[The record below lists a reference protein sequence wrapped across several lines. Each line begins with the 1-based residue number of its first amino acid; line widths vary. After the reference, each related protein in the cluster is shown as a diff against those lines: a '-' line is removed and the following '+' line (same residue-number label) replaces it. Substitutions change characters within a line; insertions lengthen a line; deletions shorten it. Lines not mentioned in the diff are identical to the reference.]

1 MSTPVHLPF
10 EQHHPLQIAPLLRK
24 LQAKGTVHEVRTAV
38 GDKAWLVTSYDQ
50 VRRLLGDKRLGRS
63 HPAPDQAS
71 RTGESVLFGG
81 PLGNFDTEWTDSARM
96 RSLLQ
101 PHFSPKRMRELGS
114 RVEALTTRLLD
125 ELAEQGPP
133 ADLHAA
139 LALPLPILVICELL
153 GVPYEDR
160 DAFRAWT
167 QDAGNVCDRARSE
180 RGMTELFGYA
190 QELVTRKRHAPGDDV
205 ISRLCEVEGVPDD
218 EIAMLT
224 LALLFAGHE
233 TTVVQIGLGALLLL
247 THPEQWQAMLDDPTV
262 AANAVEEILRAPGH
276 VNGGIPRYA
285 REDLEIDG
293 VGISAGEL
301 VLLDIAAGNHDDDV
315 YPDADRFDV
324 TRRDSPHLTF
334 GHGMRYCIGAPLAR
348 IELQAV
354 FAQLAPR
361 FPTMRL
367 AVPLDELE
375 IRQDTL
381 TGGLIELP
389 VTW

>member
-1 MSTPVHLPF
+1 MSTPVQLPF
-10 EQHHPLQIAPLLRK
+10 EHDTPLQIAPLLRK
-24 LQAKGTVHEVRTAV
+24 LQTQGTVHEVRTAV
-38 GDKAWLVTSYDQ
+38 GDKAWLVTSYDR
-50 VRRLLGDKRLGRS
+50 VRQLLGDKRLGRS
-63 HPAPDQAS
+63 HPDPDRAS

-101 PHFSPKRMRELGS
+101 PHFSPKRMRDLRS
-114 RVEALTTRLLD
+114 RVEILTTRLLD
-125 ELAEQGPP
+125 DLAAQGSP

-160 DAFRAWT
+160 NAFRAWT
-167 QDAGNVCDRARSE
+167 QDAGNVCDRARSQQ
-180 RGMTELFGYA
+180 GMADLFGYA
-190 QELVTRKRHAPGDDV
+190 RQLVTRKRHTPGDDV
-205 ISRLCEVEGVPDD
+205 ISRLCEVDGVPDD

-247 THPEQWQAMLDDPTV
+247 TNPDQWQAMLDDPTI

-285 REDLEIDG
+285 RVDLEIDG
-293 VGISAGEL
+293 FAIRTGDL
-301 VLLDIAAGNHDDDV
+301 VLLDIAAGNHDEAV
-315 YPDADRFDV
+315 YPDADRFDIGRQA
-324 TRRDSPHLTF
+324 TPHLTF

-354 FAQLAPR
+354 FSQLAPR

-367 AVPLDELE
+367 AVPLDELTL
-375 IRQDTL
+375 RQDTL